1 MGQKMQTTYPI
12 KVQASRSKGQRPR
25 FYVSFPL
32 ALAAA
37 IGVEPGETVQW
48 ELLDRG
54 ELHMVRPQ
62 VKPPSTRRRA
72 SPKPAA

>member
-1 MGQKMQTTYPI
+1 MQTTYPI
-12 KVQASRSKGQRPR
+12 KVQAIRSKGQQPR
-25 FYVSFPL
+25 FYITFPL

-37 IGVEPGETVQW
+37 IGVEPGESVHW

-54 ELHMVRPQ
+54 ELHLVRPE

-72 SPKPAA
+72 AKDPTG